1 MLWYAYS
8 NSSINHSYMLSL
20 PRLSLDMAVLDSA
33 RLLVLSFKLLC
44 VELYYFSI
52 IFLYSQTP
60 WNRVCKDVDPSP
72 VPLLL
77 RPFLNVT
84 IFAYLLQTVYHDL
97 SCTWSLAY
105 MLLSLPQDIAACL
118 CLCLSYLS
126 LAACLP
132 YKNFKYTWVYSN
144 MSNI

>member
-20 PRLSLDMAVLDSA
+20 RWLSLDMAVLDSA

-60 WNRVCKDVDPSP
+60 WNRVFKDVDPDTFSSP
-72 VPLLL
+72 ITFTTFLKRNYILISSSDSLSWFVLHVVLSIYATVLATGHSCLFVPMSIL
-77 RPFLNVT
+77 F
-84 IFAYLLQTVYHDL
+84 IFGR
-97 SCTWSLAY
+97 
-105 MLLSLPQDIAACL
+105 
-118 CLCLSYLS
+118 
-126 LAACLP
+126 
-132 YKNFKYTWVYSN
+132 
-144 MSNI
+144 MSSI